1 MVAVDSSGRQD
12 ASMRLFV
19 SAGEPSGDLHGANLI
34 HALRLRQPDLTIDGF
49 GGERMAAAGCR
60 LLYPLCDLALVGIFR
75 VLANLPRFVRFLD
88 MADCVFEEQR
98 PDAVVLIDY
107 PGFHWWLARRAR
119 AHGIPVLYFVPPQ
132 IWGWLTGRVKKMR
145 RLTDRVLCTLP
156 FEQEWYRQRNVAAEY
171 VGHPYFDELRQQRLD
186 GPFVAAQ
193 RERPGAVIALLPG
206 SRNQELH
213 YNLSS
218 LLRAAGLIH
227 ARRPDVRFLVA
238 CLRESQRRQVE
249 ARVQGLGLPIEVHAG
264 RTPEII
270 HLAHSCLAVSGSVS
284 LELLYRC
291 KPSAVLYR
299 HHAISIGLAHLLKRV
314 PYITLVNL
322 LANQELFPEF
332 FGVGCP
338 AETMAAHTLRW
349 LNDRAAYESLCGDLA
364 ALRDRVA
371 EPGACERAA
380 AAVLALVR
388 ERPGDR
394 PLAA

>member
-1 MVAVDSSGRQD
+1 
-12 ASMRLFV
+12 
-19 SAGEPSGDLHGANLI
+19 
-34 HALRLRQPDLTIDGF
+34 
-49 GGERMAAAGCR
+49 
-60 LLYPLCDLALVGIFR
+60 
-75 VLANLPRFVRFLD
+75 
-88 MADCVFEEQR
+88 
-98 PDAVVLIDY
+98 VVLIDY

-156 FEQEWYRQRNVAAEY
+156 FELEWYRQRNVAAEY
-171 VGHPYFDELRQQRLD
+171 VGHPYFDELREQRLD

-193 RERPGAVIALLPG
+193 RERPGTVIALLPG
-206 SRNQELH
+206 SRNQEIH

-218 LLRAAGLIH
+218 LLRATGLIH
-227 ARRPDVRFLVA
+227 ARRPDARFLVA
-238 CLRESQRRQVE
+238 CLRESQCRQVE
-249 ARVQGLGLPIEVHAG
+249 AQVQGLGLPIEVHAG

-291 KPSAVLYR
+291 KPSVVLYR
-299 HHAISIGLAHLLKRV
+299 HHAISIALAHLLKRV

-322 LANQELFPEF
+322 LANKELFPES

-349 LNDRAAYESLCGDLA
+349 LNDRSAYESLCGELA

-380 AAVLALVR
+380 EAVLALVR
-388 ERPGDR
+388 ERDGDR